1 MIEVKDELVKMA
13 KEYGVHSGL
22 EDGMNGKVKFIM
34 RSDKIESDKVSNTS
48 ATAENTIENIQK
60 NSEDSN
66 EKESLLTKIKNIFK

>member
-1 MIEVKDELVKMA
+1 
-13 KEYGVHSGL
+13 
-22 EDGMNGKVKFIM
+22 MNGKVKFIM